1 MNKGQHSHNEN
12 GEKPMNHSQ
21 VALALASQQKIA
33 KMLLNNQENH
43 FIDKKLKDLQGNS
56 NV

>member
-1 MNKGQHSHNEN
+1 MNKGHLHNEN